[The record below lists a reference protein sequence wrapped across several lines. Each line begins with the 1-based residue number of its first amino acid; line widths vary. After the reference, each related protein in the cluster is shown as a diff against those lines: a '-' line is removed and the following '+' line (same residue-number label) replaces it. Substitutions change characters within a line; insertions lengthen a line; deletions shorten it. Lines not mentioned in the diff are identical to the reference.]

1 MAAENIEKYLTDF
14 LTIEECKQEAVGGG
28 EKAVAARRSN
38 PTYKMD
44 DSSFFI
50 RGQQTA
56 NKEIL

>member
-44 DSSFFI
+44 D
-50 RGQQTA
+50 
-56 NKEIL
+56 